1 MKLSNDEL
9 NNIGHLNKNKKIE
22 WFVNV
27 LDLGEGKAFGELALL
42 HDEPRAATVK
52 TTQDSD
58 FAILDKKDFRKIL
71 GRIENRVIE
80 QKARFFMDMPFL
92 KHWTKTQ
99 IHRLIR
105 SFESK
110 GYVRN

>member
-9 NNIGHLNKNKKIE
+9 NKIGHLNKNKKIE

-52 TTQDSD
+52 TTRDSD